1 MDCRRHFD
9 SVGPGS
15 GDDTAMSEDSAGFR
29 LSPDCSF
36 AEDANGHRVVFT
48 RSEKVVLARLTQ
60 HPNRVFTRDQILDA
74 LAGQGSDKNDRN
86 IDFLVNRLRQK
97 LSDNARNPRYIATR
111 YGEGYAWIGRGPGI
125 GADDADAYLIV
136 GPLRGLDNLADSRGL
151 AERFAA
157 DLLGSLRADLPP
169 EQRAVLLPD
178 CPPAAEF
185 RDRVPTLSIGLTFF
199 DESGVVNCVAT
210 AREFRSGRILAIHR
224 VALPAGQPAD
234 AVRSAAE
241 LARQL
246 LERIWRM
253 LAAETGTDIPLPVLM
268 HLASAQ
274 PDHEHGTLAD
284 NDQRLQKLEAIHTAR
299 YVAAW
304 KENEERLR
312 ALLKDNPEDAALK
325 IMYATQIHSKYV
337 SFGHVLFQNGIDDR
351 AQDEDDIESLVLAA
365 LPHVQSQ
372 PEYAIM
378 AAKLLHFLDR
388 GYASL
393 ARDLAEEA
401 YKSTV
406 SAAGSLSIVGQL
418 RAFAGETEAALR
430 CIDQA
435 LNLVERGS
443 KAHLYTL
450 TIKMQTLR
458 AVADFE
464 GLAEAKRQ
472 LYRVSGAALFFY
484 EPMFAD
490 PDRLSIRAK
499 AVVRLLAREKAAA
512 LLKMNNYV
520 SARLF
525 SDPEHRANSILTPLT
540 LVVRRFGTAA
550 VPDEVAATH
559 PGLLDRFG

>member
-312 ALLKDNPEDAALK
+312 GLLKDNPEDAALK

>member
-1 MDCRRHFD
+1 
-9 SVGPGS
+9 
-15 GDDTAMSEDSAGFR
+15 MSEDSAGFR

-312 ALLKDNPEDAALK
+312 GLLKDNPEDAALK

>member
-1 MDCRRHFD
+1 
-9 SVGPGS
+9 
-15 GDDTAMSEDSAGFR
+15 MSEDRAGFR

-48 RSEKVVLARLTQ
+48 RSEKVILARLTQ

-97 LSDNARNPRYIATR
+97 LADNARNPRYIATR
-111 YGEGYAWIGRGPGI
+111 YGEGYVWIGRGPGI

-199 DESGVVNCVAT
+199 DEGGLVNCVAT

-224 VALPAGQPAD
+224 VALPGGQPAD

-312 ALLKDNPEDAALK
+312 GLLKDNPEDAALK

-406 SAAGSLSIVGQL
+406 AAAGSLSIVGQL

-450 TIKMQTLR
+450 TIKMQALR